1 MTKLAVEDWRLTPGF
16 VAFVSVGG
24 KNRKVWLCARDKKV
38 YKTALKKEIPSDIVT
53 KELHPDLNEME
64 LKFVRLEKE
73 WGEEAGL
80 FIRNP
85 EIFPDDSW
93 YQVMNF
99 YKDHLVNFLLDTSSC
114 KGEFSGQVFEAIFSE
129 TEPTL
134 VSFVSPDMT
143 KYNKYFEEM
152 KRRLNCEFGKK
163 VKKWVPGHR
172 YDTLKESYYYLGSF
186 LSRKSIDT
194 NSEFLDDSKMTPIHL
209 YVNSI
214 KDTDKDV
221 SDILRTRIIGT
232 EPNDIKVLRT
242 FPSAFD
248 TGDAINNDLGDDI
261 RIYWEEMLDTATE
274 ACKSTIEGSDGYI
287 KYVDTRRIFDV
298 LSIQSPD
305 RLDYSQSITDKV
317 SEIIK
322 KLCVDVVFTNYGIVH
337 ADKNLD
343 IKSSQSI
350 DANVDAII
358 RNLCFK
364 TRDPNLLRTSYY
376 NGLVKRLGIDTRS
389 IAAEV
394 VKSFNESS
402 LCTDFDTFRKYSFYF
417 DMRRPELDVTSKQR
431 DKSAL
436 YKTDPITVESL
447 FGGGEL
453 TDTIKK
459 LVSFAK
465 DNCGFGVDVFNV
477 YNVGTKKSPNE
488 YIHCI
493 ITLKNLID
501 FVGGVDKMSD
511 QLKAEIL
518 GRKFTRVVVTADKD
532 ATIE

>member
-16 VAFVSVGG
+16 VAFVSVGS

-38 YKTALKKEIPSDIVT
+38 YKTALKKEVPSDIVT
-53 KELHPDLNEME
+53 KEIHPDLNEME

-80 FIRNP
+80 FIKNP

-99 YKDHLVNFLLDTSSC
+99 YKDHLVNFLLDTSST
-114 KGEFSGQVFEAIFSE
+114 KGEFLGQVFEAIFSE

-143 KYNKYFEEM
+143 KYNTYFEEM

-172 YDTLKESYYYLGSF
+172 YDTLKESYYYLGSM
-186 LSRKSIDT
+186 LSRKSMDT
-194 NSEFLDDSKMTPIHL
+194 NSEFLDDDKMVPVHL
-209 YVNSI
+209 YVSSL
-214 KDTDKDV
+214 KSTDKDI
-221 SDILRTRIIGT
+221 SDVLKTRTIGL
-232 EPNDIKVLRT
+232 EAGDIKILRT

-248 TGDAINNDLGDDI
+248 AGEALNDDLGDDI
-261 RIYWEEMLDTATE
+261 RIYWEEMLNTAVE
-274 ACKSTIEGSDGYI
+274 ACKTKVNDGGDYI

-305 RLDYSQSITDKV
+305 RLDYSKSISEKV
-317 SEIIK
+317 AEIIK
-322 KLCVDVVFTNYGIVH
+322 KLCTDVVYCNYGIVH

-343 IKSSQSI
+343 ISASQTM
-350 DANVDAII
+350 DANIDAII
-358 RNLCFK
+358 RNLCYK

-376 NGLVKRLGIDTRS
+376 SGLVKKLGIDTRV
-389 IAAEV
+389 IAAEAIN
-394 VKSFNESS
+394 SFSETS
-402 LCTDFDTFRKYSFYF
+402 LCIDFDTFRRYSFYF
-417 DMRRPELDVTSKQR
+417 DMRRQEIDITAKQR

-436 YKTDPITVESL
+436 YRSDPITVESM

-465 DNCGFGVDVFNV
+465 DNCGFGVEMFNV

-488 YIHCI
+488 YIHCV
-493 ITLKNLID
+493 ITLQNLID

-511 QLKAEIL
+511 QLKAEVL
-518 GRKFTRVVVTADKD
+518 RNKFTRVIVTADKD
-532 ATIE
+532 AAIE